1 MIAPP
6 GARTLVSG
14 DGVNFTFADDSR
26 TAAFDT
32 QLGSPQGQVAGVAGT
47 ANRSVT
53 NVEWDAT
60 NRVQYV
66 ATLTGNAATTV
77 WTPAYSNVFTPQ
89 GYLTPI
95 SGTPIITGDSLSAA
109 TIYYTPYNG
118 NWTFL
123 SNGTTVYPYQF
134 SEISYALTN
143 TLLANNLYDVFLFN
157 SSVGPLLGTGPSW
170 AVGSGGSVTPGAC
183 VRGTGGAGT
192 ALARLKGV
200 WTNASPTLTFN
211 TSVPSVAPPGTNQ
224 AVYLGSLFIDATPGQ
239 VTCHRGYGQSRKW
252 GIWNAYNRTPLY
264 LKAGDPDSSWTGN
277 FSGNYRPSNNNAANS
292 LSFFAGLQEEMGEF
306 VFSQSIN
313 WVSGVA
319 QSPKLGIGVNSI
331 TTPSGQ
337 IINPAPN
344 TSPSVFGTFSARY
357 ITLPSIGINTV
368 TSLENGATSGTLSA
382 YGQETNMLLSAHW
395 RG

>member
-89 GYLTPI
+89 GYLTPV
-95 SGTPIITGDSLSAA
+95 SGTPIITGDSLSAT

-134 SEISYALTN
+134 PEISYALTN
-143 TLLANNLYDVFLFN
+143 TLLANNIYDVFIYN
-157 SSVGPLLGTGPSW
+157 SSGSVDRYW
-170 AVGSGGSVTPGAC
+170 AVLGGRLWRFCHTRGLCAGNRRRWYGTRSAQGRLDKCVTHSD
-183 VRGTGGAGT
+183 
-192 ALARLKGV
+192 L
-200 WTNASPTLTFN
+200 
-211 TSVPSVAPPGTNQ
+211 
-224 AVYLGSLFIDATPGQ
+224 
-239 VTCHRGYGQSRKW
+239 
-252 GIWNAYNRTPLY
+252 
-264 LKAGDPDSSWTGN
+264 
-277 FSGNYRPSNNNAANS
+277 
-292 LSFFAGLQEEMGEF
+292 
-306 VFSQSIN
+306 
-313 WVSGVA
+313 
-319 QSPKLGIGVNSI
+319 
-331 TTPSGQ
+331 
-337 IINPAPN
+337 
-344 TSPSVFGTFSARY
+344 
-357 ITLPSIGINTV
+357 
-368 TSLENGATSGTLSA
+368 
-382 YGQETNMLLSAHW
+382 
-395 RG
+395 